1 MLLII
6 ARLIAA
12 PFTILSRGLSMLII
26 LSLLSGCGFQMRGSY
41 QIPAQLAEVSL
52 QAPQRSELATR
63 LSREFARH
71 DIAIVE
77 RSETITHV
85 ELLEDH
91 LDRRVLSLLI
101 SGQVAEYEL
110 IYTAP
115 VRVHTQDG
123 RVETHD
129 IQVFRDYQEDPNFA
143 LAKTRELELLVN
155 EMRDDAVYRI
165 MMLLTRLTWE

>member
-1 MLLII
+1 MASKALFAKLLSV
-6 ARLIAA
+6 LI
-12 PFTILSRGLSMLII
+12 T
-26 LSLLSGCGFQMRGSY
+26 LSLLSACGFQLRGSY
-41 QIPAQLAEVSL
+41 QVPAQLAEVSIE
-52 QAPQRSELATR
+52 APNRSDLAARLHDELAQY
-63 LSREFARH
+63 E
-71 DIAIVE
+71 IAVVN
-77 RSETITHV
+77 RSSDVTHI
-85 ELLEDH
+85 EILADS

-115 VRVHTQDG
+115 VRVHMVNG
-123 RVETHD
+123 D
-129 IQVFRDYQEDPNFA
+129 IESHEINIYRDYQEDPNFA

>member
-1 MLLII
+1 MQRITASKSVLHM
-6 ARLIAA
+6 
-12 PFTILSRGLSMLII
+12 FSRGLGILVI
-26 LSLLSGCGFQMRGSY
+26 LSLLAGCGFQMRGSY
-41 QIPAQLAEVSL
+41 QVPAQLAEVSL

-63 LSREFARH
+63 LTREFARH
-71 DIAIVE
+71 NISVVE
-77 RSETITHV
+77 RDETITHV
-85 ELLEDH
+85 EILNDH

-110 IYTAP
+110 IYTVP

-123 RVETHD
+123 RVEAHEV
-129 IQVFRDYQEDPNFA
+129 QVFRDYQEDPNFA
-143 LAKTRELELLVN
+143 LAKTRELELLVS